1 MYIYIYK
8 IPISW
13 SRMYWQVERNGDTR
27 WIGRCP
33 RQPAQWYLWP
43 CPRWFIRYKMADSGY
58 TPPPLLSSQV
68 RTLNRSYCVRGRRRC
83 CTDTGA
89 PVRLIVVTFEGA
101 WTKYHGDEIRSQ
113 TLFHS
118 PFPLIRRGRGR
129 KKARAS
135 GDTRPIKNAST
146 AVCI

>member
-1 MYIYIYK
+1 MYIYK

-58 TPPPLLSSQV
+58 TPPLLSSQV

-89 PVRLIVVTFEGA
+89 SVRLIVVTFEGA